1 MVNSDPMVNNK
12 LKLVFLENYRV
23 SMAEKL
29 IPAIELSE
37 QISTAGTEASG
48 ALVSSFNDC
57 IILSYLQ
64 FLAKFFWVYCVFL
77 PT

>member
-57 IILSYLQ
+57 IILS
-64 FLAKFFWVYCVFL
+64 
-77 PT
+77 